1 MIDYNIIYVVAKEIG
16 PSKKHDS
23 RSLSTGS
30 TNILECNVNVI
41 TRGEM
46 QLVSM
51 VSKGC
56 SLQLH
61 TLFSHD
67 LPTKGPWK
75 DAST

>member
-1 MIDYNIIYVVAKEIG
+1 
-16 PSKKHDS
+16 
-23 RSLSTGS
+23 
-30 TNILECNVNVI
+30 
-41 TRGEM
+41 M